1 MELQRARM
9 PDFMNDPMPPEELR
23 TIMGRLGYQTHA
35 GLAEA
40 IGVSRPS
47 VSLWAEGKISV
58 PRPIA
63 MLLRMMAASERRPAD
78 KRR

>member
-1 MELQRARM
+1 
-9 PDFMNDPMPPEELR
+9 
-23 TIMGRLGYQTHA
+23 MGRLGYDTHA
-35 GLAEA
+35 ALAEA

-63 MLLRMMAASERRPAD
+63 MLLRMLNALQRQTTVD
-78 KRR
+78 G